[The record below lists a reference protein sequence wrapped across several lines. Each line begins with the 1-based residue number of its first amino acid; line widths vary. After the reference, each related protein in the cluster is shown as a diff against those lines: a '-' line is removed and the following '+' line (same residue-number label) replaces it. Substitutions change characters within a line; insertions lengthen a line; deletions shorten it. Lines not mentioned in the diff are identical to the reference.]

1 MNLKVERAIATGIS
15 RTCQFMV
22 FIAMNVLL
30 LFVSIMELKRDSL
43 RLLRKEISK
52 AKGDASKTRLLR
64 ETLKSSY
71 PNAILFVIQ
80 GWDTFEASWDPESSP
95 SYIHGAYFSKA
106 RSLEEIKR
114 LQPKEDNPIA
124 DRYYLVQVTTQELTE
139 AKPEGRHFTP
149 WELETIF
156 SSLFLELKKNS
167 WTSKILMWVSKL
179 WS

>member
-1 MNLKVERAIATGIS
+1 VG
-15 RTCQFMV
+15 
-22 FIAMNVLL
+22 FIAMNVPL

-52 AKGDASKTRLLR
+52 AKGDESKTCLLR
-64 ETLKSSY
+64 ETLKSRY
-71 PNAILFVIQ
+71 PNAMLFVIQ

-106 RSLEEIKR
+106 RSLKEIKR

-139 AKPEGRHFTP
+139 ATLEGRKFTP
-149 WELETIF
+149 WELEGIF
-156 SSLFLELKKNS
+156 SSLFLELENIS
-167 WTSKILMWVSKL
+167 WTSKILMWVSKF